1 MDAAEPMKISLIN
14 RAGVLLLTCF
24 LAGSAWLYAW
34 QRFGGPFGFRESPV
48 PDEWFDAD
56 GQGEFHFTRFVYTG
70 LGGQDWGR
78 RGGWATDY
86 PEADYHFMQGVGR
99 LTNIDSATG
108 SRLVR
113 PLDEE
118 LFEYPWLYGVEVGRW
133 HLDEEDAARL
143 REYLL
148 RGGFLV
154 VDDFHGTYQ
163 WAMFLVSMRRV
174 FPERPILDIEEED
187 PLLHVLYD
195 LDQRIQVPG
204 IQYVWSGSTYEYDGF
219 EPRWRG
225 IYDDENRLMVAI
237 NFNMDLG
244 DAWEHADTPQY
255 PEKMTALAYR
265 FGINYVIYSMT
276 H

>member
-1 MDAAEPMKISLIN
+1 MKIEPIRRMGALML
-14 RAGVLLLTCF
+14 ACF
-24 LAGSAWLYAW
+24 LAGAACLSAW
-34 QRFGGPFGFRESPV
+34 QRFGGGFRESPV
-48 PDEWFDAD
+48 PDERYDAE
-56 GQGEFHFTRFVYTG
+56 GHGEFHFARFVYTG
-70 LGGQDWGR
+70 MGGQDWGR

-99 LTNIDSATG
+99 LTNIDSAMG

-113 PLDEE
+113 PLDDE
-118 LFEYPWLYGVEVGRW
+118 LFDYPWLYAVEVGRW
-133 HLDEEDAARL
+133 HLEEHEAERL

-154 VDDFHGTYQ
+154 VDDFHGSYQ
-163 WAMFLVSMRRV
+163 WAMFLKSMRRV
-174 FPERPILDIEEED
+174 FPERPILDIEEGD

-204 IQYVWSGSTYEYDGF
+204 IRYLWSGVTYEQDGF
-219 EPRWRG
+219 EPHWRG
-225 IYDDENRLMVAI
+225 IYDDDNRLMVAM

-265 FGINYVIYSMT
+265 FGINYVVYSMT

>member
-1 MDAAEPMKISLIN
+1 MKISLIN

-48 PDEWFDAD
+48 PDEWFDAE
-56 GQGEFHFTRFVYTG
+56 GHGEFHFARFVYAG
-70 LGGQDWGR
+70 SGGQDWGR

-86 PEADYHFMQGVGR
+86 PEADYHFMQGIGR
-99 LTNIDSATG
+99 LTNIDSANG

-113 PLDEE
+113 PLDDE
-118 LFEYPWLYGVEVGRW
+118 LFEYPWLYAVEVGRW
-133 HLDEEDAARL
+133 HLDEVDAARL

-163 WAMFLVSMRRV
+163 WAMFLESMRRV
-174 FPERPILDIEEED
+174 FPERPILDIEEQD

-204 IQYVWSGSTYEYDGF
+204 IRYLWSGVTYEQDGI

-225 IYDDENRLMVAI
+225 IYDDDGRLRNASLLDYRM
-237 NFNMDLG
+237 
-244 DAWEHADTPQY
+244 P
-255 PEKMTALAYR
+255 TALDLPMVET
-265 FGINYVIYSMT
+265 IIVEVPNPD
-276 H
+276 HP